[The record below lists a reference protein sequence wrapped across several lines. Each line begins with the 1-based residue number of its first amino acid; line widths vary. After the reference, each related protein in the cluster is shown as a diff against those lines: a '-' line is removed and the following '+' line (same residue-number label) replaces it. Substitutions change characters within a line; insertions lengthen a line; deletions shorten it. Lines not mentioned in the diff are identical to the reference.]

1 MRMQQNLVSGDRQI
15 VITVAA
21 PQHGFPNPDIQIDQ
35 TRANPIRSFAATVL
49 SVSHADEAD
58 TQAIGFSS
66 NEIVFARSA
75 GDQQHPA

>member
-15 VITVAA
+15 VFSVAA

-49 SVSHADEAD
+49 SVPHA
-58 TQAIGFSS
+58 G
-66 NEIVFARSA
+66 RSRYCQFTS
-75 GDQQHPA
+75 GVQIHLRLSKSR